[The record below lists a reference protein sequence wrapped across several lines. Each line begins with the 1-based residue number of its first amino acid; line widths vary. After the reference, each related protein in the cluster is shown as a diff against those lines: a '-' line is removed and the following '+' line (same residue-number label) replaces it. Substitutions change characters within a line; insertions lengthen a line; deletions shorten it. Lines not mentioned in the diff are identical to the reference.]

1 MTYVSDVPSRAADSC
16 FLCAAAIPGGEDE
29 ALVVDRGPLV
39 FVIMN
44 RFPYT
49 SGHLMVAPVR
59 HAAGVQALA
68 AEEGAAIFAATQRAV
83 RALADAMHP
92 DGFNIG
98 INQGGAA
105 GASAEHV
112 HLHVVPRWAGDTNFT
127 PVIGEV
133 QVLPQDLE
141 ATAGHLREAVGRLG
155 PLLAAADGFGNREAA
170 REDARARG

>member
-16 FLCAAAIPGGEDE
+16 FLCAAAVPGGEDE

-39 FVIMN
+39 FVLMN

-59 HAAGVQALA
+59 HAAGVQTLTT
-68 AEEGAAIFAATQRAV
+68 EEGAAIFATTQRAV
-83 RALADAMHP
+83 RALTDAMHP

-98 INQGGAA
+98 INQGNAA

-112 HLHVVPRWAGDTNFT
+112 HLHVVPRWAGDTNFM
-127 PVIGEV
+127 PVIGDV
-133 QVLPQDLE
+133 KVLPEDLE
-141 ATAGHLREAVGRLG
+141 TTAANLREAFDRLG
-155 PLLAAADGFGNREAA
+155 PL
-170 REDARARG
+170 